1 LKHRFRSEHS
11 LLTIDLI
18 ANYSLNIDQSEQV
31 TGTLSQT
38 NILQR
43 LHEEFSFGHLK
54 DIADKTIK
62 QLGMGMESPVRVR
75 DVSFLPFHLSTRDF
89 CILFYFV
96 LDVAY

>member
-1 LKHRFRSEHS
+1 
-11 LLTIDLI
+11 LI
-18 ANYSLNIDQSEQV
+18 ANYSLYIDQSEQV

-43 LHEEFSFGHLK
+43 LHEEFTFGNLK

-75 DVSFLPFHLSTRDF
+75 DVSLIPFVFYEKFQHF
-89 CILFYFV
+89 ILFRFGCRV
-96 LDVAY
+96 LT